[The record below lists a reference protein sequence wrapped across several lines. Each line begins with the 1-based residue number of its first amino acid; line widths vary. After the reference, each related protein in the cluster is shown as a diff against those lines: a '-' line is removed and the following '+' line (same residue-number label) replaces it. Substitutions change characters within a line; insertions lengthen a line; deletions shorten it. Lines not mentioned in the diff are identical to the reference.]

1 MRTSYM
7 DYAMSVIVGRAL
19 PDARDGLK
27 PVHRR
32 VLFAMHELGNEW
44 NRAYKKSAR
53 VVGDVIGKYHPH
65 GDQSV
70 YDTIVRM
77 AQDFS
82 LRYELV
88 DGQGNFGS
96 LDGDPAAAMRYT
108 EIRMSR
114 VASEILADLEKE
126 TVDFIPNYDGTTHE
140 PVVMPAR
147 LPNLL
152 INGSSGI
159 AVGMATNIPPHNL
172 GEVVRAALAVIEDP
186 EIKTTGLLK
195 YVKGP
200 DFPTGGLI
208 YGRDQV
214 VKALTTGRGI
224 IQMRARVDTED
235 DDRTG
240 KARLVVSEIPYQVNK
255 ARLIEKIA
263 QLVQGKQLDG
273 IADLRDES
281 DRNGVR
287 VVIELKKDAI
297 PLVVLNNLFKHTP
310 MQESFGV
317 IMLALIEGRP
327 RLLDLKGMITAF
339 LDHRKEIITRATA
352 FDLRK
357 AEARLHILD
366 GLKIALDNL
375 DAVIK
380 LIRKA
385 KDAPTAKAG
394 LIKRFKLS
402 DAQSQAILEMRL
414 QRLTGLERDKIL
426 EEHKQ
431 TKALIRKLKKIL
443 SDEREVMKIIAGEL
457 EKLVEQHGDKRR
469 TEIIAATTEI
479 SIEDMIA
486 EEDMV
491 VTVSHEG
498 YVKRTPVSQYSAQKR
513 GGKGRIGARTRGE
526 DFVEKMFVAS
536 THDYLLFFTSVGRVY
551 WKKVHELP
559 LAGRAARG
567 KAIVNLLA
575 LGPGETLSAFLS
587 VRKFSDNAYVVFTTA
602 KGTVKKTPLSDYSR
616 PRQAGIIAIKL
627 RKEDRL
633 IGACLTDGNQQLA
646 LSTRAG
652 MVVRFKEGEVRSMG
666 RGAAGVKGAGLA
678 KADEVVSMEVVS
690 PDDTLL
696 TISENGYGKRS
707 RVKDY
712 RLVHRAAKGVITM
725 KVTKKTGPVVGVLKI
740 ADDDDEFIAVSSGG
754 KLIRTS
760 AADIRVIG
768 RNTQGVR
775 VVKLDSEDGREQVAS
790 VALVADREAPAGVGE
805 DTE

>member
-32 VLFAMHELGNEW
+32 VLYAMHQLGNEW
-44 NRAYKKSAR
+44 NRGYKKPAR

-65 GDQSV
+65 GDQAV

-77 AQDFS
+77 AQEFS
-82 LRYELV
+82 LRYQLI

-108 EIRMSR
+108 EIRMAR
-114 VASEILADLEKE
+114 VTSEMLADIEKE
-126 TVDFIPNYDGTTHE
+126 TVDFAPNYDDTTTE
-140 PVVMPAR
+140 PLVMPAR

-172 GEVVRAALAVIEDP
+172 GEVARAALAVIEEPD
-186 EIKTTGLLK
+186 IKTKALLQF
-195 YVKGP
+195 VKGP
-200 DFPTGGLI
+200 DFPTAGLI
-208 YGRDQV
+208 YGREQV
-214 VKALTTGRGI
+214 IRALTTGRGI
-224 IQMRARVDTED
+224 IQMRARVEVEED
-235 DDRTG
+235 DRSG
-240 KARLVVSEIPYQVNK
+240 RARLAVTEIPYQVNK

-263 QLVQGKQLDG
+263 ELVQNKRLDG

-281 DRNGVR
+281 DRTGVR

-317 IMLALIEGRP
+317 IMLALVDGRP
-327 RLLDLKGMITAF
+327 RLLDVKGMITCF

-357 AEARLHILD
+357 ADARLHILD
-366 GLKIALDNL
+366 GLKIALDKL

-385 KDAPTAKAG
+385 KDAPTAKDG
-394 LIKRFKLS
+394 LVKRFKLS
-402 DAQSQAILEMRL
+402 EAQSQAILEMRL
-414 QRLTGLERDKIL
+414 QRLTGLERGKIL

-443 SDEREVMKIIAGEL
+443 ADEREVMRIIAGEL
-457 EKLVEQHGDKRR
+457 ESLVKQYGDKRR
-469 TEIIAATTEI
+469 TEIVDATTEI
-479 SIEDMIA
+479 SVEDMIA

-498 YVKRTPVSQYSAQKR
+498 YVKRTPVSQYTAQKR
-513 GGKGRIGARTRGE
+513 GGKGRIGARTRGD

-536 THDYLLFFTSVGRVY
+536 THDYLLFFTSIGRVY

-559 LAGRAARG
+559 LATGRARG

-575 LGPGETLSAFLS
+575 LGPGETLSAFLA
-587 VRKFSDNAYVVFTTA
+587 VREFSGDAAVVFATA
-602 KGTVKKTPLSDYSR
+602 KGIVKKTPLADYSR
-616 PRQAGIIAIKL
+616 PRTAGIIAINLGKD
-627 RKEDRL
+627 DRL
-633 IGACLTDGNQQLA
+633 IDVRLTDGTTQLA

-652 MVVRFKEGEVRSMG
+652 MVVRFREAEVRSMG
-666 RGAAGVKGAGLA
+666 RAAAGVKGARLA
-678 KADEVVSMEVVS
+678 KDDEVVSMEVVS
-690 PDDTLL
+690 PDETLL

-712 RLVHRAAKGVITM
+712 RLVRRSAKGVITM
-725 KVTKKTGPVVGVLKI
+725 KVTRKTGPVVGVLKI
-740 ADDDDEFIAVSSGG
+740 VSDDDEFIAVTNGG

-760 AADIRVIG
+760 ANDIRVMG

-775 VVKLDSEDGREQVAS
+775 LVKLESEDGTAEHVAS
-790 VALVADREAPAGVGE
+790 VALVADKYAPGNGAG
-805 DTE
+805 